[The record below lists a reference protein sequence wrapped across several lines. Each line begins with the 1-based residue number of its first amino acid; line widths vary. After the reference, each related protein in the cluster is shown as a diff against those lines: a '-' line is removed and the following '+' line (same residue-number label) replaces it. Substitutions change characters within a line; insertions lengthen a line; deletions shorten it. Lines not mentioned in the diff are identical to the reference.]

1 MQGRRTR
8 RKLIAVAAVFCL
20 LAAAVSAFL
29 GRDETE
35 SQRRFRSL
43 FEALGR
49 NAQGHAEYRHRH
61 TGIVFVRISGRK
73 FMVGSLKDELDSFVR
88 GGSSNPK
95 KTASE
100 FAFREVPP
108 HSVDLSSYLIAKYE
122 VSQAE
127 WKRIMGNNP
136 STFQGDSLPV
146 EGLSWDDCNE
156 FCEKTGLVLPTEAQW
171 EFACRAGTLT
181 PFSFGETLTT
191 DQANFNGRFS
201 FNGSPP
207 GENRARTVP
216 VDFFRPNGFGI
227 HNLHGNVAEF
237 CRDTFD
243 SDFYSRREATLPDP
257 VCTLDTGER
266 SRRGGHW
273 RYGPDLCRSGYRAK
287 KNPGSAGSHQGFRPA
302 YSLTGERGAKGSSD

>member
-1 MQGRRTR
+1 MIQRRRAR
-8 RKLIAVAAVFCL
+8 RKRIVVAVVFCL

-29 GRDETE
+29 GRDEIAHWR
-35 SQRRFRSL
+35 QFRSL

-61 TGIVFVRISGRK
+61 SGIVFVRISGGM
-73 FMVGSLKDELDSFVR
+73 FMVGSLKDELDAFVR

-95 KTASE
+95 KTADE
-100 FAFREVPP
+100 FAAREFPP
-108 HSVDLSSYLIAKYE
+108 HPVDLSPYLIAKYE

-136 STFQGDSLPV
+136 STFQGDTLPV
-146 EGLSWDDCNE
+146 EGLSWEDCNA

-181 PFSFGETLTT
+181 PFAFGETLTT

-216 VDFFRPNGFGI
+216 VGSFGPNGFGI
-227 HNLHGNVAEF
+227 YNLHGNVAEF
-237 CRDTFD
+237 CRDYFD
-243 SDFYSRREATLPDP
+243 SRFYSRPEAMLPDP
-257 VCTLDTGER
+257 ICTLDTGER

-287 KNPGSAGSHQGFRPA
+287 KDPDSVGSHQGFRPA
-302 YSLTGERGAKGSSD
+302 YSLTGERGENGA